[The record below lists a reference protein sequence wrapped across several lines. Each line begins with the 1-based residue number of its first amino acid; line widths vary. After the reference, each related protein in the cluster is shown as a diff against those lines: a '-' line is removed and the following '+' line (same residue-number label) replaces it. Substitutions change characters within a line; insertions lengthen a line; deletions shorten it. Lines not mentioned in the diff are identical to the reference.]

1 MSDPAAFPISVS
13 LALDALSEA
22 SSEVRALETRLAD
35 SKAARNRLIRDAAGK
50 VKASVLQD
58 ITGLSREQ
66 IYRIQT
72 SPEQPTRTGV

>member
-35 SKAARNRLIRDAAGK
+35 SKASRNRLIRDAAGK